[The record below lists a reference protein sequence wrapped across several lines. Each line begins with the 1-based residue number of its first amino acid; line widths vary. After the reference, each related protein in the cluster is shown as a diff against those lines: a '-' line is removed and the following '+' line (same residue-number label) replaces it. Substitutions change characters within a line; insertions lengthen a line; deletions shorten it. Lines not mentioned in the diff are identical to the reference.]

1 MFSSH
6 FLTKVLLQL
15 EAIILWEVIVSQTIF
30 CMFCTFFC
38 QWTVKMIFL
47 SGKCRIGFRRI
58 ASQIICYTSKLP
70 RVSNYFSLFHYADN
84 VKYLNLLGWPPLFR
98 RFEETSSLFAW
109 NASFIWKLSLKPS
122 AEMVPNFNFFQSRLC
137 QRNRKRY
144 HWLLYSRVNVYEYV
158 SHLFKHL
165 YNYLKHSFNVFCKFF
180 CIL

>member
-30 CMFCTFFC
+30 CMFCTFFW

-98 RFEETSSLFAW
+98 RFEETSSLPLPPLPPPSPHLPALPFEKNLVALVLVYIKNSAKW
-109 NASFIWKLSLKPS
+109 MILSWMVLSLAQFS
-122 AEMVPNFNFFQSRLC
+122 AGQWMF
-137 QRNRKRY
+137 K
-144 HWLLYSRVNVYEYV
+144 V
-158 SHLFKHL
+158 S
-165 YNYLKHSFNVFCKFF
+165 N
-180 CIL
+180 